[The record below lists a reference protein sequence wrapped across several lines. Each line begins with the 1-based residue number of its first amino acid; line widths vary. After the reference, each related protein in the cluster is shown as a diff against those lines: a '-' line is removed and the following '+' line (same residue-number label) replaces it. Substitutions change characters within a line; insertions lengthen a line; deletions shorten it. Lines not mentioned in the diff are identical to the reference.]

1 MEQELII
8 IKFIIYGMVGLTGIF
23 IIIFSL
29 RKNDYNNSIDWVM
42 VDRWYK
48 RMQEETKDNLDTL
61 NKMNKE
67 KDRLEK
73 QIREKKK
80 ILGKDLVKRK

>member
-29 RKNDYNNSIDWVM
+29 RKNDCDNSIDWVM
-42 VDRWYK
+42 VDKWYK

-61 NKMNKE
+61 NKLNKE
-67 KDRLEK
+67 KDKLEK

-80 ILGKDLVKRK
+80 ILGKDLVRKR